1 MDIKCIS
8 EMAFIVV
15 YGLLMFMLWCG
26 QIFFILKSTLVTTS
40 VCFSV
45 EKPLTSA
52 NVKFSVDWPS
62 LPFLPL
68 CGH

>member
-1 MDIKCIS
+1 MH
-8 EMAFIVV
+8 VLNGLH
-15 YGLLMFMLWCG
+15 YGLWA
-26 QIFFILKSTLVTTS
+26 SDVHALVWSIQSPYQS
-40 VCFSV
+40 VFQKK
-45 EKPLTSA
+45 KPLTSA